1 MGEKELGREKNFTM
15 YFYPPMLFYEKNFL
29 FFIAS
34 DLLREQLEEPLKKYN
49 IQYKRLSTV
58 VVR

>member
-1 MGEKELGREKNFTM
+1 M
-15 YFYPPMLFYEKNFL
+15 YFYPPMLFYEEKKIFY
-29 FFIAS
+29 FFIGS